1 MVCKQKLI
9 PFSWSLQSF
18 WVLVL
23 ALGTLNHLAASFI
36 CIRRNRLRP
45 LEVDYD
51 SVKVH
56 RRRRFGALRTW
67 LQRPLS
73 SLPCVSN
80 DTSGP
85 LPTLGEA
92 LVLAT
97 HVTLTFVFCF
107 PGIHIMKVSLL
118 E

>member
-23 ALGTLNHLAASFI
+23 ALGTLNHLSASFI
-36 CIRRNRLRP
+36 CIRRNGLRP
-45 LEVDYD
+45 LGIDHD

-56 RRRRFGALRTW
+56 RRPFGALQKW

-73 SLPCVSN
+73 TLPCVS
-80 DTSGP
+80 SYISEP

-97 HVTLTFVFCF
+97 HVLLTFVFCF